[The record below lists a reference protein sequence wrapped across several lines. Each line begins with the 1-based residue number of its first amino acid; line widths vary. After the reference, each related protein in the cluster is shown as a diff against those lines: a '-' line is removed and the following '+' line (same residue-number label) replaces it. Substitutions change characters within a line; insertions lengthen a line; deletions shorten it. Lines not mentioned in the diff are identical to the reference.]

1 MLYDWLIAPFADY
14 AFMQRA
20 LVGTWAMA
28 LGATPFGVFLLLR
41 RMSLVGDAMA
51 HAILPGVAIGYLLAG
66 LSLTAM
72 TLGGLVAGIVIA
84 ILTGLVARLTR
95 LPEDA
100 SLAAFYLVSLALGV
114 LIISSRGSNVDLVH
128 VLFGSVLA
136 LNNAALLLVAGIAT
150 LSLLTLAVLYRPLVL
165 ECLDSAYCRSVSTF
179 GVWTP
184 VVFLVMV
191 VLNLVGGFHALGTLM
206 AVGIMILPAVI
217 ARFWTQQLSMMLAFA
232 VAVAMLCSWLGLLMS
247 FHFDLPSGPTI
258 ILNLGVVYIVSAL
271 YGLRKQ
277 YASYTCPTVFSS
289 MKEKT

>member
-1 MLYDWLIAPFADY
+1 MLYDLLFAPFTDY
-14 AFMQRA
+14 VFMQRA

-51 HAILPGVAIGYLLAG
+51 HAILPGIAVGYLLAG

-72 TLGGLVAGIVIA
+72 TLGGLVAGVVVA
-84 ILTGLVARLTR
+84 VLTSLVTRLTR

-114 LIISSRGSNVDLVH
+114 LIISSKGSSVDLVH

-150 LSLLTLAVLYRPLVL
+150 LSMLTLAVLYRPLVL
-165 ECLDSAYCRSVSTF
+165 ECFDSAYCRSVSTF
-179 GVWTP
+179 GGWTP
-184 VVFLVMV
+184 VVFLTMV

-217 ARFWTQQLSMMLAFA
+217 ARLWTQQLGTMLALA
-232 VAVAMLCSWLGLLMS
+232 VAVAMLCSWFGLLMS
-247 FHFDLPSGPTI
+247 YHFDLPSGPTI
-258 ILNLGVVYIVSAL
+258 ILSLGGVYILSAL
-271 YGLRKQ
+271 LVLRPQRGKVE
-277 YASYTCPTVFSS
+277 SVKHFSH
-289 MKEKT
+289 

>member
-1 MLYDWLIAPFADY
+1 MLYDWLFAPFADY
-14 AFMQRA
+14 VFMQRA

-51 HAILPGVAIGYLLAG
+51 HAILPGVAVGYLLAG

-72 TLGGLVAGIVIA
+72 TLGGLVAGMVVA

-100 SLAAFYLVSLALGV
+100 SLAAFYLLSLALGV
-114 LIISSRGSNVDLVH
+114 LIISSKGSNVDLVH

-136 LNNAALLLVAGIAT
+136 LNNAALLLVAGIAS

-217 ARFWTQQLSMMLAFA
+217 ARFWTQRLGTMLAVA
-232 VAVAMLCSWLGLLMS
+232 IAVAMLCSWLGLLMS

-258 ILNLGVVYIVSAL
+258 ILNLGVVYIASAL

-277 YASYTCPTVFSS
+277 YGGVAPAQQSFHP
-289 MKEKT
+289 

>member
-1 MLYDWLIAPFADY
+1 MLYDLLFAPFADY
-14 AFMQRA
+14 VFMQRA

-51 HAILPGVAIGYLLAG
+51 HAILPGIAVGYLLAG

-72 TLGGLVAGIVIA
+72 TLGGLVVGMVVAV
-84 ILTGLVARLTR
+84 LTSMVTRLTR

-114 LIISSRGSNVDLVH
+114 LIISSKGSSVDLVH

-136 LNNAALLLVAGIAT
+136 LNNAALLLVASIAT
-150 LSLLTLAVLYRPLVL
+150 LSMLTLAVLYRPLVL
-165 ECLDSAYCRSVSTF
+165 ECFDSAYCRSVSTF

-206 AVGIMILPAVI
+206 AVGIMILPAVV
-217 ARFWTQQLSMMLAFA
+217 ARLWTQQLGTMLALA
-232 VAVAMLCSWLGLLMS
+232 VTVAMLCSWLGLLMS

-258 ILNLGVVYIVSAL
+258 ILSLGGMYILSAL
-271 YGLRKQ
+271 FALRPQRGKVDSVRQ
-277 YASYTCPTVFSS
+277 FLQ
-289 MKEKT
+289 

>member
-1 MLYDWLIAPFADY
+1 MLYDWLFAPFADY
-14 AFMQRA
+14 VFMQRA

-28 LGATPFGVFLLLR
+28 LGASPFGVFLLLR

-51 HAILPGVAIGYLLAG
+51 HAILPGVAVGYLLAG

-72 TLGGLVAGIVIA
+72 TLGGLVAGMVVA

-100 SLAAFYLVSLALGV
+100 SLAAFYLLSLALGV
-114 LIISSRGSNVDLVH
+114 LIISSKGSNVDLVH

-136 LNNAALLLVAGIAT
+136 LNNAALLLVAGIAS

-179 GVWTP
+179 GAWTP

-217 ARFWTQQLSMMLAFA
+217 ARFWTQQLGSMLAFA

-258 ILNLGVVYIVSAL
+258 ILNLGVVYIASAL

-277 YASYTCPTVFSS
+277 YGRVAPAQQSFHP
-289 MKEKT
+289 